1 MLVNLY
7 VYEQDGYFEAET
19 EAITINTNIQE
30 LKGQP
35 VLFYGN
41 TKQSVID
48 QVIAVL
54 KSRGLTGRLRL
65 V

>member
-19 EAITINTNIQE
+19 SAITINTNVAE
-30 LKGQP
+30 LKGEP
-35 VLFYGN
+35 VLFYGDS
-41 TKQSVID
+41 KQSVID

-54 KSRGLTGRLRL
+54 KSRGLTGRIRL